1 MFVFVFYI
9 KPNEKK
15 PSEKI
20 QQTETQRI
28 RLTHTHTHSHTPR
41 HTHSYIHTHTDTFRQ
56 GKANR
61 NFGTCVQHQRE
72 IR

>member
-9 KPNEKK
+9 KPNE
-15 PSEKI
+15 EKANRENPANRDPTYTAHTHRHAYI
-20 QQTETQRI
+20 HT
-28 RLTHTHTHSHTPR
+28 LTHTHT
-41 HTHSYIHTHTDTFRQ
+41 DTLRQ

-72 IR
+72 IRLN